1 MLAGAVKAA
10 AAAAKASKSSS
21 GGSSSSSFS
30 GFFRFERILVLRLV
44 RRFDGGNRQGRQL
57 LYRLGQGQKFCKF
70 CGCRFYH
77 ERLGRLDMDQE
88 Q

>member
-10 AAAAKASKSSS
+10 ARS
-21 GGSSSSSFS
+21 GKGKQEQLRRLVLEQLL